1 MTVGILVFLLAAIWR
16 RGSYDES
23 VAPPETAIS
32 SDLNTEANLPTPR
45 LDTAPIPRQS
55 TLAEVQQELL
65 NPDHDG
71 WATESFAALAQD
83 RIEDLVDFTKPLQT
97 RAAIGATSFRSN
109 SLRPQPLKT
118 TFEDKIFV
126 VRQAKEMHS
135 PLYQQ
140 TPIDQAIRQFEAPF
154 SQATDRRVAVKTIH
168 VDTDGPLR
176 QTTHILEASGT
187 TATGRLEQHAEWNC
201 EWTADKPPRL
211 HSLASRDY
219 EESHCKLA
227 NATLMSDATEN
238 VLGHTSVFNKQLQFG
253 LNHWLQRIE
262 THHGMYVFAEY
273 GLSLGDVNG
282 DGHDD
287 LYVCQPGGLPNRLL
301 VRQTNGR
308 MKDMTHESNTG
319 WLEQCSSSLFV
330 DLDNDGDQ
338 DLAVALESRQIIVM
352 QNNGTGLFETAA
364 QLELSDRHV
373 QSLSAVDF
381 DNDGKLDLYITL
393 GFANAP
399 DRDRP
404 QPFVYHDANDGGR
417 NLLFRNMIRGDD
429 WSFEDV
435 TTRVGLDEN
444 NHRHSLAVSWEDYDN
459 DGDQDLYVANDYGQN
474 CLYRNDNGRF
484 VEIAEQA
491 GVIDFGSGM
500 SVSWSDYD
508 NDGNIDLYV
517 GNMFSAA
524 GNRISRQPA
533 FQPQATP
540 ETRKIL
546 SRFAKGNT
554 LFKNL
559 GNGLFSDV
567 EMAGGAELG
576 RWAWSSV
583 LCDLTNDGR
592 DDIVVANGY
601 ITTDDNQDL

>member
-1 MTVGILVFLLAAIWR
+1 MTVGILVFLVATIWR
-16 RGSYDES
+16 RGWHDES
-23 VAPPETAIS
+23 IAPPETAIS
-32 SDLNTEANLPTPR
+32 SDLNTEASLPTPL

-71 WATESFAALAQD
+71 WTTESFAALAQD
-83 RIEDLVDFTKPLQT
+83 RIEELVDFTKPLQT
-97 RAAIGATSFRSN
+97 RAAIGATSFQSN
-109 SLRPQPLKT
+109 SLRPQPLKI

-126 VRQAKEMHS
+126 VRQAKETHS

-140 TPIDQAIRQFEAPF
+140 TPIDRAIRQFEDPF

-187 TATGRLEQHAEWNC
+187 TATGRLEQHAKWNC
-201 EWTADKPPRL
+201 EWTADTPPRL
-211 HSLASRDY
+211 HSLASSDY
-219 EESHCKLA
+219 VESHCKLA
-227 NATLMSDATEN
+227 NATLMSDDTEN
-238 VLGHTSVFNKQLQFG
+238 VLGHTSVFNKQLKFG

-308 MKDMTHESNTG
+308 MKDITHVSNTG

-352 QNNGTGLFETAA
+352 QNDGTGLFETAA
-364 QLELSDRHV
+364 QLELRDRHV
-373 QSLSAVDF
+373 QNLSAVDF

-404 QPFVYHDANDGGR
+404 QPFIYHDANDGGR

-435 TTRVGLDEN
+435 TTRVGLDVN
-444 NHRHSLAVSWEDYDN
+444 NHRHSLAASWEDYDN

-474 CLYRNDNGRF
+474 CLYRNDNGSF

-508 NDGNIDLYV
+508 NDGNVDLYV

-524 GNRISRQPA
+524 GNRISRQPE
-533 FQPQATP
+533 FQPKATP